1 MVPLREPGEAAR
13 RLREDSM
20 TRSRT
25 AAAAILSA
33 WAACGAAGA
42 EELRVGVA
50 AEPVAIDPHFFR
62 TGPNMSLRENISD
75 GLVYNNQ
82 VTGEVEPRLAARWQV
97 EDVRWRFELNPEA
110 RFADGEAVSAAD
122 VIYSLCRVRNVP
134 DSPGTFL
141 SFIETIE
148 AVEPEGEGA
157 LTIVTK
163 GPDPV
168 LLESLSTIGIVQAP
182 MDAPLT
188 YDEADC
194 GTDDWLSTQAFNDG
208 SLEAGIG
215 PYRVTSY
222 RRGIE
227 TVLERNEGYYGP
239 APHYERVI
247 LRAIPENGA
256 RIAALLSGGV
266 DVIDAVP
273 VNAIDQIYQNE
284 KLALISAPASRLI
297 FFAFDQEGEPSPK
310 IGGTDGKNPLKD
322 VRVRKALNLAVDRAQ
337 LVSTTMEGI
346 AEEAR
351 GIVMGT
357 VFGAHPD
364 LAPIPHDPEQAK
376 ALLAEAGYPDG
387 FTLTISSPSDRY
399 RNDTE
404 VAQAVTQ
411 MLAGVGLDVSLE
423 TYPQSVYFDR
433 ASNYEYSMYLG
444 GAGADTGEGL
454 SQLLNLIHTR
464 DTERGLGG
472 ANRGRYSS
480 EKVDA
485 LLQEALVTLDAETR
499 RGLLQEA
506 QAIVYEDY
514 GYMPLYHEVAVWAA
528 RADVHFEPNA
538 GQLNILY
545 TARPAE

>member
-1 MVPLREPGEAAR
+1 
-13 RLREDSM
+13 
-20 TRSRT
+20 
-25 AAAAILSA
+25 
-33 WAACGAAGA
+33 
-42 EELRVGVA
+42 
-50 AEPVAIDPHFFR
+50 
-62 TGPNMSLRENISD
+62 MSLRENISD
-75 GLVYNNQ
+75 ALVYNNQ
-82 VTGEVEPRLAARWQV
+82 VTGTVEPRLATDWEV
-97 EDVRWRFELNPEA
+97 DGETWRFNLNPKA
-110 RFADGEAVSAAD
+110 VFADGKPVSPAD
-122 VIYSLCRVRNVP
+122 VIFSLCRIRNVP
-134 DSPGTFL
+134 DSPGTFM
-141 SFIETIE
+141 SFIETIRNI
-148 AVEPEGEGA
+148 APEGESA
-157 LTIVTK
+157 LLITTK

-182 MDAPLT
+182 ADEPLA

-194 GTDDWLSTQAFNDG
+194 GNSDWLSTQAFNDG
-208 SLEAGIG
+208 SLDAGIG

-227 TVLERNEGYYGP
+227 TVLERNDDYYGA
-239 APHYERVI
+239 APHYQRVI
-247 LRAIPENGA
+247 LQSIPENGA

-273 VNAIDQIYQNE
+273 VNAIDQIYENE
-284 KLALISAPASRLI
+284 DLQLISAPASRLI

-310 IGGTDGKNPLKD
+310 ISGTDGKNPLKD
-322 VRVRKALNLAVDRAQ
+322 VRVREALNLAIDRAQ

-346 AEEAR
+346 AEEAS
-351 GIVMGT
+351 GIVMAN
-357 VFGAHPD
+357 VFGANPD
-364 LAPIPHDPEQAK
+364 LPRISHDPERAK

-411 MLAGVGLDVSLE
+411 MLAAIGLDVSLE

-454 SQLLNLIHTR
+454 SQLLNLVHTR
-464 DTERGLGG
+464 DTERGIGG

-480 EKVDA
+480 DEVDA
-485 LLQEALVTLDAETR
+485 LLQKALVTLDAEER

-506 QAIVYEDY
+506 QAIVHEDH

-528 RADVHFEPNA
+528 GADIHFEPNA
-538 GQLNILY
+538 AQYNIFY
-545 TARPAE
+545 TARAAD

>member
-1 MVPLREPGEAAR
+1 MKFSGTASAAT
-13 RLREDSM
+13 L
-20 TRSRT
+20 
-25 AAAAILSA
+25 L
-33 WAACGAAGA
+33 AGA
-42 EELRVGVA
+42 LLGSAAYSQELRVGTA

-75 GLVYNNQ
+75 ALVYNNQ
-82 VTGEVEPRLAARWQV
+82 VTGTVEPRLATDWAV
-97 EDVRWRFELNPEA
+97 DGETWRFNLNPKA
-110 RFADGEAVSAAD
+110 VFADGEPVSPAD
-122 VIYSLCRVRNVP
+122 VIFSLCRIRNVP
-134 DSPGTFL
+134 DSPGTFM
-141 SFIETIE
+141 SFIETIRNI
-148 AVEPEGEGA
+148 EPEGESA
-157 LTIVTK
+157 LLITTK

-168 LLESLSTIGIVQAP
+168 LLESLSTIGIIQAP
-182 MDAPLT
+182 ADEPLA

-194 GTDDWLSTQAFNDG
+194 GNSDWLSTQAFNDG
-208 SLEAGIG
+208 SIDAGIG

-227 TVLERNEGYYGP
+227 TVLERNDGYYGA
-239 APHYERVI
+239 APHYQRVV
-247 LRAIPENGA
+247 LQSIPENGA

-273 VNAIDQIYQNE
+273 VNAIDQIYENDGLQ
-284 KLALISAPASRLI
+284 LISAPASRLI

-310 IGGTDGKNPLKD
+310 ISGTDGKNPLKD
-322 VRVRKALNLAVDRAQ
+322 VRVREALNLAIDRAQ

-346 AEEAR
+346 AEEAS
-351 GIVMGT
+351 GIVMAN
-357 VFGAHPD
+357 VFGANPD
-364 LAPIPHDPEQAK
+364 LPRIPHDPERAK

-387 FTLTISSPSDRY
+387 FTLTISAPSDRY

-411 MLAGVGLDVSLE
+411 MLAAIGLDVSLE

-454 SQLLNLIHTR
+454 SQLLNLVHTR
-464 DTERGLGG
+464 DTERGIGG

-480 EKVDA
+480 DEVDA
-485 LLQEALVTLDAETR
+485 LLQKALVTLDAEER

-506 QAIVYEDY
+506 QAIVHEDH

-528 RADVHFEPNA
+528 DADIHFEPNA
-538 GQLNILY
+538 AQYNIFY
-545 TARPAE
+545 TARASD